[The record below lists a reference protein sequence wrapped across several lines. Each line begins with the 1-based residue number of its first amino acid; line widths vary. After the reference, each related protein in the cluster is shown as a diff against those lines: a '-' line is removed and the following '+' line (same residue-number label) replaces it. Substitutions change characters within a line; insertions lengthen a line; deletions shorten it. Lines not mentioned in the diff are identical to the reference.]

1 MTARSNQPRFSLLN
15 VPGLGGSGP
24 LHWQTA
30 WEEALPGLG
39 RVEQDDWDRPERRAW
54 VRRLTESVN
63 ASEGQVVV
71 VAHSLGCGTVVHA
84 AAQGLLDK
92 VAGAFLVAMP
102 DMERDDFPPQ
112 CQGFSPVPR
121 IRLPF
126 PSLMVGSRNDPF
138 IGIDALL
145 EWAVVLGSEFVDV
158 GNRHHI
164 GSAAGLGDWLEG
176 RVLFERFLS
185 ELPTGDV

>member
-39 RVEQDDWDRPERRAW
+39 RVAQDDWDRPERRAW

-84 AAQGLLDK
+84 
-92 VAGAFLVAMP
+92 
-102 DMERDDFPPQ
+102 
-112 CQGFSPVPR
+112 
-121 IRLPF
+121 
-126 PSLMVGSRNDPF
+126 
-138 IGIDALL
+138 
-145 EWAVVLGSEFVDV
+145 
-158 GNRHHI
+158 
-164 GSAAGLGDWLEG
+164 
-176 RVLFERFLS
+176 
-185 ELPTGDV
+185 